1 MEVPTHTHSTF
12 PRTEP
17 ADKMGRST
25 SNSTAKKKR
34 CIFVALK
41 RRRVFRTTV
50 KGRRGSSL
58 YKTRK
63 EGVLISAL
71 QEKKR

>member
-1 MEVPTHTHSTF
+1 MAHKWRSPHTLTQHVSQN
-12 PRTEP
+12 RTS
-17 ADKMGRST
+17 R
-25 SNSTAKKKR
+25 AKWGGAPLIALQR
-34 CIFVALK
+34 RRGFIFVALK

-63 EGVLISAL
+63 EEVHI
-71 QEKKR
+71 